1 MFSPNNIELSV
12 IYYIVIMDVS
22 TLMVSIMILLQHEK
36 VSNLLAKYIG
46 KPISQLES
54 LLPVL
59 GSSLDLSPRSSLSQI
74 VASPAVDLIS
84 DPVIL
89 NGTAAPYQSRGIN
102 DLENALMLETAA
114 TALEELIRLLRID
127 EPLWLKT
134 LNDGRYVLHRD
145 SYEKIFPRPNH
156 FKSSTARTE
165 SSKASGVVTMS
176 AIQLVDVILD
186 AVSVDS

>member
-1 MFSPNNIELSV
+1 MDATSS
-12 IYYIVIMDVS
+12 IVPF
-22 TLMVSIMILLQHEK
+22 MIIFQHEK

-59 GSSLDLSPRSSLSQI
+59 GSSLELSPRSSLSQI
-74 VASPAVDLIS
+74 GGSPAVDLLS

-89 NGTAAPYQSRGIN
+89 NGTATPCQSRAIN

-127 EPLWLKT
+127 EPLWMKT
-134 LNDGRYVLHRD
+134 LNDGKYILHRD
-145 SYEKIFPRPNH
+145 TYDKIFPRPNH
-156 FKSSTARTE
+156 FKSSTAWTE

-176 AIQLVDVILD
+176 AMQLVDVFLD
-186 AVSVDS
+186 AVSASY

>member
-1 MFSPNNIELSV
+1 
-12 IYYIVIMDVS
+12 MDAS
-22 TLMVSIMILLQHEK
+22 TSMVSITIVLQHDK

-59 GSSLDLSPRSSLSQI
+59 GSSIDLSPRSSLTQI

-89 NGTAAPYQSRGIN
+89 DGAATPYQSRGIN

-127 EPLWLKT
+127 EPLWMKT
-134 LNDGRYVLHRD
+134 LNDGRYVLHRE
-145 SYEKIFPRPNH
+145 SYDKIFPRPNH
-156 FKSSTARTE
+156 FKSSSARTE

-176 AIQLVDVILD
+176 AIQLVDFFLD
-186 AVSVDS
+186 AVSVDSY

>member
-1 MFSPNNIELSV
+1 
-12 IYYIVIMDVS
+12 MDPS
-22 TLMVSIMILLQHEK
+22 TSMVSIMIVLQHEK

-59 GSSLDLSPRSSLSQI
+59 GSSLDLSPRSSLTQI
-74 VASPAVDLIS
+74 VPSPAVNLMS

-89 NGTAAPYQSRGIN
+89 DRTATPYQSRGIN
-102 DLENALMLETAA
+102 DLENALMMETAA

-127 EPLWLKT
+127 EPLWMKI
-134 LNDGRYVLHRD
+134 LNDGRCVLHRD

-156 FKSSTARTE
+156 FKSSNARTE

-176 AIQLVDVILD
+176 AMQLVDAFLD
-186 AVSVDS
+186 AVSVDSYLFLLYLVKS